1 MLASEKYARRHFQWN
16 SARKIVMSIRST
28 KLSGV
33 ARKSVR
39 SLSWAAFGTASVFLF
54 AANVQAETPKATQ
67 VGYLQYSTTVSYGDL
82 DLSRDA
88 DAKVLYSRLRA
99 AAKSVCGTV
108 DARNLRMRQAAA
120 ECFQQSLATAV
131 SDVGNAKVAAAH
143 ASDPSIRVASRAVP
157 ATGRT

>member
-1 MLASEKYARRHFQWN
+1 
-16 SARKIVMSIRST
+16 MSIRST
-28 KLSGV
+28 KVSGV
-33 ARKSVR
+33 ARKAVR
-39 SLSWAAFGTASVFLF
+39 ITSWAAFGAASVCLF
-54 AANVQAETPKATQ
+54 AVNVQAETPKATQ
-67 VGYLQYSTTVSYGDL
+67 VGHLQYSTTVSYGDL

-120 ECFQQSLATAV
+120 ECYRQSLANAV
-131 SDVGNAKVAAAH
+131 SDVGDQNVATLH